1 MNKLFYRVADFDFM
15 IENERL
21 NPLFLYNYA
30 PFRVQEEEVTSL
42 LFEVNFRELPEIKG
56 KLSRS
61 YQVEQITL
69 FIYLGKDGCDVI
81 ARSEISG
88 KEYKFRAR
96 RQWTSIEM
104 NLTFEN
110 KEEYNILNYLLML
123 AFIYSSS
130 LRDTVL
136 IHASCVR
143 LGEQGVAF
151 LGHSGVGKSTHSRLW
166 LENIEGASLLNDD
179 QPAVRLLDGTVYLY
193 GTPWSGKTHCYKNE
207 RAYLNALFLMRQ
219 ASGNEITSLPPF
231 IAFQRILSSCSLM
244 QEERMTFNCIVK
256 TLVAIA
262 ENTKVYEL
270 KNRPEREAAELAYTH
285 SIGKIA

>member
-1 MNKLFYRVADFDFM
+1 MNKLYYRVAGFDFM
-15 IENERL
+15 VENKQMDT
-21 NPLFLYNYA
+21 LFLHNYT
-30 PFRVQEEEVTSL
+30 PFRIQEEEVTSL
-42 LFEVNFRELPEIKG
+42 LFEVSFKELTEVKG

-61 YQVEQITL
+61 YQVDQITL
-69 FIYLGKDGCDVI
+69 FIYLSKDGCDVV
-81 ARSEISG
+81 ARSESG

-104 NLTFEN
+104 DLTFED
-110 KEEYNILNYLLML
+110 KEEYGILNYLLML
-123 AFIYSSS
+123 SFIYSSS

-136 IHASCVR
+136 LHASCIR
-143 LGEQGVAF
+143 YNEWGVAF

-166 LENIEGASLLNDD
+166 LEHIAGASLLNDD
-179 QPAVRLLDGTVYLY
+179 QPAVRLIDGVAYLY

-207 RAYLNALFLMRQ
+207 RARLNALFLMEQ
-219 ASGNEITSLPPF
+219 ADQNEIMPLSPF
-231 IAFQRILSSCSLM
+231 IAFRRLLASCSMM

-262 ENTKVYEL
+262 ENTNVYEL
-270 KNRPEREAAELAYTH
+270 KNKPEREAVELAYTY